1 MQSTIQYIKNE
12 LANTYPE
19 SEIKGF
25 IRIIFESLLNLTYT
39 DILLQKDRKVDVSDL
54 EQIKKIIARLKLH
67 EPIQY
72 ILGETE
78 FYDLAL
84 KVNPSVLIPRPET
97 EELVHW
103 IINSEIKS
111 DARILDIGTGSGC
124 IPLALKKNRSE
135 MHVFAVDISEGAVDT
150 AKANAEYNGLEV
162 DFFQTDILS
171 WKNYSWPK
179 YDIIV
184 SNPPYVRNSEK
195 MQMENN
201 VLEHEPDGA
210 LFVEDDN
217 PLIFYLTIAEF
228 AQVYLE
234 ENAFLFFEINE
245 YLGEEMR
252 TLLKGLGYRN
262 IELRKDVNG
271 RDRMMRCQK

>member
-1 MQSTIQYIKNE
+1 MQATIQYIKNE

-19 SEIKGF
+19 TEIQGF

-39 DILLQKDRKVDVSDL
+39 DILLQKDRKLDVSDFK
-54 EQIKKIIARLKLH
+54 QIKDIIARLKSH

-78 FYDLAL
+78 FYELAL
-84 KVNPSVLIPRPET
+84 KVNPAVLIPRPET

-103 IINSEIKS
+103 IINSELKS
-111 DARILDIGTGSGC
+111 DAQILDIGTGSGC
-124 IPLALKKNRSE
+124 ISLALKKNRNAAQ
-135 MHVFAVDISEGAVDT
+135 VFAVDISEGAIET
-150 AKANAEYNGLEV
+150 AKGNAKHNGLEV
-162 DFFQTDILS
+162 DFFQADILN
-171 WKNYSWPK
+171 WKNYNWPN
-179 YDIIV
+179 YDVIV
-184 SNPPYVRNSEK
+184 SNPPYVRTCEK
-195 MQMENN
+195 LQMEDN
-201 VLEHEPDGA
+201 VLEYEPDGA

-234 ENAFLFFEINE
+234 ENAYLFFEINE
-245 YLGEEMR
+245 YLGVEMK

-262 IELRKDVNG
+262 IELRKDIND
-271 RDRMMRCQK
+271 RDRMIKCQK